1 MYIIYSSF
9 KGVNGMKFD
18 NIAKFIEYEFDNDL
32 SNPSEIFYDKSIF
45 VKFDFLL
52 NN

>member
-1 MYIIYSSF
+1 
-9 KGVNGMKFD
+9 MKFD
-18 NIAKFIEYEFDNDL
+18 NIVKFMDYRFSNDL

-52 NN
+52 SN